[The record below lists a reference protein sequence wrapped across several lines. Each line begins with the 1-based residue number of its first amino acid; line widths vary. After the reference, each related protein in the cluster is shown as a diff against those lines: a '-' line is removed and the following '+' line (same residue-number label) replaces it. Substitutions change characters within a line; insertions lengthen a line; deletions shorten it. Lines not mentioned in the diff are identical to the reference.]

1 MLHTDRADVVT
12 GTIAA
17 VTAGGIEL
25 DGGTVL
31 GAGVIVTATGFAMRF
46 AGGVPV
52 SFDGEAVAWPSKLV
66 WNGSMVQDVPNL
78 FFMWGYTNA
87 SWTQG
92 ADKTAIILRRLLRH
106 MERKGVQVAVPR
118 APEGFQTETQAMWK
132 LSSTYAL
139 AAEDNLPKYGSDGPW
154 RPGRSVIPDLLHAK
168 WGNITKGL
176 QLL

>member
-1 MLHTDRADVVT
+1 MAQQAGLERVYGPGRAEPVLYVGVYQCVV
-12 GTIAA
+12 
-17 VTAGGIEL
+17 E
-25 DGGTVL
+25 
-31 GAGVIVTATGFAMRF
+31 
-46 AGGVPV
+46 
-52 SFDGEAVAWPSKLV
+52 
-66 WNGSMVQDVPNL
+66 
-78 FFMWGYTNA
+78 
-87 SWTQG
+87 QG
-92 ADKTAIILRRLLRH
+92 ADKTAIILRRLLRY
-106 MERKGVQVAVPR
+106 MERKGVHVAVPR